1 MGLNL
6 TPEQARFADLLAPYS
21 RLSGYWD
28 FEQRECREASLRSG
42 LNAMSSGE
50 RQLAQFFL
58 SLWTGQDEG
67 FDMLEAASVLD
78 DRERKML
85 IDWLADPFWP

>member
-1 MGLNL
+1 MGQNL

-21 RLSGYWD
+21 RFSGYWD
-28 FEQRECREASLRSG
+28 FEQRECREDALRSG
-42 LNAMSSGE
+42 LHAMSRSE
-50 RQLAQFFL
+50 RQLALFFL

-78 DRERKML
+78 GRERKLL
-85 IDWLADPFWP
+85 IGWLTDPFWP

>member
-1 MGLNL
+1 MGKNL
-6 TPEQARFADLLAPYS
+6 SPEQARFAELLAAYP

-28 FEQRECREASLRSG
+28 FEKRECREETLRSG
-42 LNAMSSGE
+42 LNAMCGGE

-67 FDMLEAASVLD
+67 FGMIEAASVLD
-78 DRERKML
+78 GRERKLL